1 MYKTFCIAALLGAVA
16 IAKKDRKK
24 KDKTARFVNWASK
37 QNKHYKS
44 VGEYNMRLYFF
55 EENSDLVDELNERF
69 NDRGVTFADN
79 QFSDMS
85 KDEQIAATGISS
97 KPQGRSLH
105 AESQVPRVGA
115 DEGRTLQADTPI
127 DWFASGK
134 MGPVKNQ
141 GGCGSCWAFAGTSTL
156 EAMIAIRDDTT
167 PIRLSEQQGVD
178 CDPISGGC
186 NGGWMDWYWE
196 YVKNAGAL
204 QYDGYPTDYN
214 AVDQKCQNASGEGP
228 REYPTSY
235 GEYNPSSYS
244 LNTVLNKLSEGPI
257 AVAVD
262 ADNCWMYYS
271 GGLITRDMGCRE
283 GLNHAVVLGKY
294 TPAEGGSTTSE
305 EICELMCIAPTG
317 RGKRK
322 ACNNPDYPVAQRNR
336 RNRIR
341 SCCAEEETC
350 RTEETTTGGTPAFW
364 TIQNS
369 WGTGWGEGGFM
380 RIEADDGVGTSGI
393 NRYMQYVS
401 V

>member
-1 MYKTFCIAALLGAVA
+1 
-16 IAKKDRKK
+16 
-24 KDKTARFVNWASK
+24 
-37 QNKHYKS
+37 
-44 VGEYNMRLYFF
+44 
-55 EENSDLVDELNERF
+55 
-69 NDRGVTFADN
+69 
-79 QFSDMS
+79 
-85 KDEQIAATGISS
+85 
-97 KPQGRSLH
+97 
-105 AESQVPRVGA
+105 
-115 DEGRTLQADTPI
+115 
-127 DWFASGK
+127 
-134 MGPVKNQ
+134 
-141 GGCGSCWAFAGTSTL
+141 
-156 EAMIAIRDDTT
+156 MIAIRDDTT

-380 RIEADDGVGTSGI
+380 RIEADGDVGTSGI